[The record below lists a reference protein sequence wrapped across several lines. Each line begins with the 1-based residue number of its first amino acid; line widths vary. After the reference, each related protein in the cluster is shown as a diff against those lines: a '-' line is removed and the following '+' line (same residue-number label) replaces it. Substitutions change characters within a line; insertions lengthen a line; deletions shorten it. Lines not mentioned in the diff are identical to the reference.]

1 MGWSGR
7 DRARRWRYRRT
18 QSARRY
24 FGNPGRRVWQS
35 VDDRNPTEYASA
47 AEALRLMVLR
57 GDGLTTTSLEILT
70 GGEIG
75 IRLLEQRTVLLTEP
89 MPVQPGAD
97 SARPAVFD
105 DADVARAETG
115 ELELRPGEELLIRR
129 VSLTDPGARCTRLR
143 KSSPSLTGSP
153 PPSQCCSLR
162 RRRRSARRSS
172 PTASRSRGSFGV
184 GVGTGLGGSRRC
196 SGRRLR
202 RRPSWQAGPTG
213 WWPARPMS
221 RWRWSPSGSRHGCS
235 HTPSRRRWPPHPPR
249 TPSPAGADS
258 IAP

>member
-1 MGWSGR
+1 MGCSGR

-89 MPVQPGAD
+89 TPVQPGAD

-105 DADVARAETG
+105 DADVAWAEMG

-129 VSLTDPGARCTRLR
+129 VSLTDPGGTVYAVAEVIAVVDRLPAAVAMLLFTTPTPLGKALVADGVAVTRE
-143 KSSPSLTGSP
+143 
-153 PPSQCCSLR
+153 LR
-162 RRRRSARRSS
+162 RW
-172 PTASRSRGSFGV
+172 
-184 GVGTGLGGSRRC
+184 GGYRA
-196 SGRRLR
+196 GRFAAML
-202 RRPSWQAGPTG
+202 GPTLEAASVVAG
-213 WWPARPMS
+213 RTYRMLASETDEPLAVVTEWFAPRLFAHAEPTTLACAS
-221 RWRWSPSGSRHGCS
+221 
-235 HTPSRRRWPPHPPR
+235 TADAITRRGR
-249 TPSPAGADS
+249 
-258 IAP
+258 